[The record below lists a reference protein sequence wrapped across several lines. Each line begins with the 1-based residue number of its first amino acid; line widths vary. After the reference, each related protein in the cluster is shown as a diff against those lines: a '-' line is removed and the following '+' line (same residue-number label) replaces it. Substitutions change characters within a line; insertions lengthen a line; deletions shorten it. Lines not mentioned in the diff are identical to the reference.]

1 MSHGDQRWMA
11 AAHRPHR
18 GDGERA
24 GGEATPQAGRH
35 DRATAVS
42 TPGFRRSSLACSR
55 FRPVLCR
62 PDGLPCIPAQRML
75 ELGIDPKHIGSSD
88 LTHGIR
94 HAAFNPF
101 KRTGGGNGPV
111 GRLTVD
117 SGVFNPNLHS
127 DLGKIAWMRSSPR
140 SIRSSS
146 GPATPRPKRR
156 QPIRSFPS
164 APGPEVFFVLS
175 EGDHD
180 DP

>member
-1 MSHGDQRWMA
+1 MGIR
-11 AAHRPHR
+11 
-18 GDGERA
+18 DGWQQL
-24 GGEATPQAGRH
+24 TGRIA
-35 DRATAVS
+35 ATAK
-42 TPGFRRSSLACSR
+42 GLAAKL
-55 FRPVLCR
+55 RPK
-62 PDGLPCIPAQRML
+62 PAAMIGLPPSARHVPADPALHALDFAQCYADPMDYLVSQRML
-75 ELGIDPKHIGSSD
+75 ELGIEPKHIGSSD

-94 HAAFNPF
+94 HAAFNLF
-101 KRTGGGNGPV
+101 KRTGDGNGPV